1 MRRAFFI
8 CCTLLTLSPLAAADS
23 KTATIG
29 VSATL
34 VSACEAGSTSS
45 GNISFGSL
53 NFGTR
58 YFLSTAVSVAGQQ
71 NAGAIRVKCNNGTSY
86 HVLLDG
92 GQSGNTAARYLQSA
106 AGQKVNYNLYTSAA
120 HSTIWDNLTG
130 VSQTAN
136 GVDNWLPVYGM
147 IPAQATPAV
156 GSYTDTVQVTINW

>member
-1 MRRAFFI
+1 MRQALFVFG
-8 CCTLLTLSPLAAADS
+8 LLTLSLAVNADS

-34 VSACEAGSTSS
+34 LKACEAGSNS
-45 GNISFGSL
+45 GGNVSFGSL
-53 NFGTR
+53 DFGTV
-58 YFLSTAVSVAGQQ
+58 YFLTTNVSIVGQQ

-86 HVLLDG
+86 NVLLGG
-92 GQSGNTAARYLQSA
+92 GQSGNTAARYLKSA
-106 AGQKVNYNLYTSAA
+106 AGQQVNYNLYTTSA

-136 GVDNWLPVYGM
+136 GQDNWLPVYGM
-147 IPAQATPAV
+147 IPVQSTPPI